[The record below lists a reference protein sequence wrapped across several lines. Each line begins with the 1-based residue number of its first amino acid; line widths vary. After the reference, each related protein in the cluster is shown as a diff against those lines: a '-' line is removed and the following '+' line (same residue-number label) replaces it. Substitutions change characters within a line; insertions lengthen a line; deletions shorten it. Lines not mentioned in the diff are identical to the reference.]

1 MATIAENLQTIN
13 SSLQNIKQALI
24 DKGVTVEGDITSY
37 ADAIRGIETGGGEC
51 VRMYA
56 FIIPDAYSCHVF
68 AEGMTFED
76 YVNSEDNNSTHP
88 NKWTRLVISQD
99 SNGEPCVTYE
109 HNVDG
114 GVAYSWL
121 IHNMSEMENP
131 MTGRVLPQHLC
142 APYAFY
148 DMGDWQ

>member
-56 FIIPDAYSCHVF
+56 FIVYEYTSCHVF

-76 YVNSEDNNSTHP
+76 YINSEDNNSTHP
-88 NKWTRLVISQD
+88 NKWYKLVIAQD
-99 SNGEPCVTYE
+99 SEGQPCVTYE
-109 HNVDG
+109 DRVSD
-114 GVAYSWL
+114 GVADSWL

-148 DMGDWQ
+148 DVGDWR